1 MSLGKEKYMKL
12 TKNEAQNIVGGAGI
26 TGTLINSL
34 IRSFNTSLDVGRYFG
49 SSIRRLFGG
58 ASCPIR

>member
-1 MSLGKEKYMKL
+1 MKL

-34 IRSFNTSLDVGRYFG
+34 IKSFNTFLDVGRYFG